1 METLSSVA
9 CKLYEYLYFAIV
21 FRLSVEERVKRNWAS
36 SLSLIIAYFIFFLF
50 FVYSRVL
57 LSCVFLQNRSI
68 LDGREGDCISKIT
81 KKIDIRRHKN
91 SEDTKRM

>member
-50 FVYSRVL
+50 FCL
-57 LSCVFLQNRSI
+57 LACIAL
-68 LDGREGDCISKIT
+68 LCISPESFHPGWK
-81 KKIDIRRHKN
+81 RRGLHFEN
-91 SEDTKRM
+91 YQEDRYSTT